1 MQVEAETIKAD
12 LLDGILTKLLRCS
25 STSTKPLSLKSAPV
39 YILDAAPNLFRADPE
54 AAALKEN

>member
-39 YILDAAPNLFRADPE
+39 YILATPTLFRADPE
-54 AAALKEN
+54 TAALKEN